1 MAFQILYILLK
12 NEGEKKMRNFDI
24 FFFFEM
30 DFFPPRDWSRGD
42 RGVIISRLGPQ
53 VYKWVG

>member
-1 MAFQILYILLK
+1 MAFQILYILFK

-42 RGVIISRLGPQ
+42 RGVIISRLGPE
-53 VYKWVG
+53 VYK